1 MAAQKQHQGELV
13 LVTGGAG
20 FIGSHVVDYLV
31 SKGCRVLV
39 IDDFSTG
46 KRDNLAHWLDDPRVE
61 IIQASIANGIFASL
75 ADVTRRQGPVDR
87 IIHLAALVSVVYSI
101 QNPLD
106 DVRVNYAG
114 TVHVMEYAR
123 HKHVKKVV
131 FASSSAVYSNEAELP
146 VHEGS
151 ECLPLSPYGIDK
163 LASEKLLNCYAKVH
177 GMNCASLRFFN
188 VYGPR
193 QDPSSPYSGVISIF
207 ADRARKAELLTVYG
221 DGDQTRDFVYV
232 GDVVR
237 AVVSA
242 CLSETHSNAVANIG
256 TGNATTIN
264 QLARQIIDL
273 SGSSSSIQHLDPRSG
288 EIRHSTAA
296 TELAERLFDFRAKIC
311 LREGLQQTLV

>member
-1 MAAQKQHQGELV
+1 MKTRNQQGELV

-20 FIGSHVVDYLV
+20 FIGSHVVDHLV
-31 SKGCRVLV
+31 SNGFRVLV
-39 IDDFSTG
+39 IDDFSSG
-46 KRDNLAHWLDDPRVE
+46 KPANLARWLADSRVE
-61 IIQASIANGIFASL
+61 IIQASIANGIFACL
-75 ADVTRRQGPVDR
+75 ADATRRQGPVDR

-114 TVHVMEYAR
+114 TVNVMEYAR
-123 HKHVKKVV
+123 YERVKKVV
-131 FASSSAVYSNEAELP
+131 FASSSAVYSDAAELP
-146 VHEGS
+146 VHES
-151 ECLPLSPYGIDK
+151 SACLPLSPYGIDK
-163 LASEKLLNCYAKVH
+163 LASENLLNCYAKIH
-177 GMNCASLRFFN
+177 GVNSASLRFFN

-207 ADRARKAELLTVYG
+207 ADRARKAQPLTVYG
-221 DGDQTRDFVYV
+221 DGEQTRDFVYV

-242 CLSETHSNAVANIG
+242 CLSKIPGHVVANIG
-256 TGNATTIN
+256 TGSATTIN

-273 SGSSSSIQHLDPRSG
+273 SGSSSGVQHLNRRSG

-296 TELAERLFDFRAKIC
+296 TEQAEALINFRAKVC
-311 LREGLQQTLV
+311 LADGLQQTVV